1 MLYSLKKEIW
11 HERAKIKKNKLWDN
25 THPLFPQPHP
35 DMESTTPPP
44 HLSPPLII
52 HNNNKMDTEF
62 LVQIRQSNKCGSV
75 MNNEIFNLHLGSGA
89 VTWVSIPYLLQDSSH
104 IYWFHPPKQLI
115 TKKQRTQKWDST
127 LKQPPPPPP
136 PKKQKAKGYYR
147 LYK

>member
-1 MLYSLKKEIW
+1 MLYSLKKETW
-11 HERAKIKKNKLWDN
+11 HERAQIKKNKLWDN
-25 THPLFPQPHP
+25 THTLFPHPHP
-35 DMESTTPPP
+35 DMESTTP

-89 VTWVSIPYLLQDSSH
+89 VPWVSIPCLAQDTSH

-127 LKQPPPPPP
+127 PKQPPPPPP
-136 PKKQKAKGYYR
+136 KKKKTKGYYR